1 MVKISVIVPCYNQE
15 KYIRECL
22 ESVLKQTFSDY
33 EVIVVND
40 GSTDSSLSIIQSYTD
55 KYDNFHL
62 INQQNQGV
70 VSARNNAIKQA
81 QGIYIYPLDADDKIA
96 PTCLE
101 VLFNIIKQGLFDV
114 VYSQTN
120 FFGAKNGCFELPLPD
135 KVNMYQ
141 QNRVVCSALYR
152 KSDWEKYGGYDENM
166 KNGLEDWEFWLNFI
180 EDGKEFYRVDDAL
193 FFYRVHNKSRNRGID
208 KSIAMQLY
216 SYVRGKH
223 KKLGETVVKSGI
235 PLVKKF
241 YLLIVKS
248 FLSKKKYKKKENKC
262 RRYLF
267 DFKEKPQKVVMTLL
281 VKNEEDI
288 LEKNLIFH
296 KAMGVDGF
304 IVTDNLSD
312 DNTGNIIKKYMEKG
326 WILECIEERS
336 QDYCQADWV
345 HRMAI
350 LARKKYNADWII
362 NADADEFW
370 FPKGGNIKECLHV
383 QNSKFFVPIYNM
395 LSENDDWQYNIHK
408 VVNNFSDKMT
418 DRLKKEGRLSQ
429 FSQFSVSIP
438 KVIVRACEYKMI
450 HLGNHNCDVIHEG
463 KKIISPDIQIY
474 HFNIRGMEHFKRK
487 MIVGGAAYERNMKLG
502 KEIEAHWRFFY
513 EGYKKGYL
521 NLDEEYL
528 KSNGSLIKEEIQKY
542 GVVETDTTIKDF
554 FESEKVNG

>member
-1 MVKISVIVPCYNQE
+1 
-15 KYIRECL
+15 
-22 ESVLKQTFSDY
+22 
-33 EVIVVND
+33 
-40 GSTDSSLSIIQSYTD
+40 
-55 KYDNFHL
+55 
-62 INQQNQGV
+62 
-70 VSARNNAIKQA
+70 
-81 QGIYIYPLDADDKIA
+81 
-96 PTCLE
+96 
-101 VLFNIIKQGLFDV
+101 
-114 VYSQTN
+114 
-120 FFGAKNGCFELPLPD
+120 
-135 KVNMYQ
+135 
-141 QNRVVCSALYR
+141 
-152 KSDWEKYGGYDENM
+152 
-166 KNGLEDWEFWLNFI
+166 
-180 EDGKEFYRVDDAL
+180 
-193 FFYRVHNKSRNRGID
+193 
-208 KSIAMQLY
+208 
-216 SYVRGKH
+216 
-223 KKLGETVVKSGI
+223 
-235 PLVKKF
+235 
-241 YLLIVKS
+241 
-248 FLSKKKYKKKENKC
+248 
-262 RRYLF
+262 
-267 DFKEKPQKVVMTLL
+267 MTLL

-502 KEIEAHWRFFY
+502 KEIGAHWRFFY